1 MKTLLKLTLLLFTL
15 SFFQSCTKDE
25 APTPEPIAQPEPEPT
40 PEPENMAPSTFTIEL
55 INEKNTAQL
64 SWSAAIDPEGDA
76 VTYKVILGDSL
87 VSSQSQ
93 TSIELTDLLFEQE
106 YQGKIIADDGNEN
119 NVEATFSFTT
129 GFLWLKE
136 YEQSNGAGNGYT
148 YEYDANDR
156 LTATIITSRNERSAI
171 SYDSQGRFIKY
182 GDINYLYNS
191 NGLITSITK
200 DDGLADMSLTYNNED
215 KLNLVIIN
223 RTDPTTNYEARV
235 TMTFFYDVSGNLEI
249 VNRERRYSSDNT
261 DGRERSFNGVNLKY
275 DADDN
280 MVEIVFTRSDDGETY
295 TSDGTRQVFTYDTMK
310 NPTYSLLINQIKL
323 NAQIFLGGRG
333 GFDPLNGTRYNVEKF
348 PFIYNRSKH
357 NTTNSKLYL
366 SGELNFETNNEYEY
380 NASGYPISARRT
392 FNEDDSQANFPRW
405 TYIEGN

>member
-1 MKTLLKLTLLLFTL
+1 MKTLVKISLMLCILLA
-15 SFFQSCTKDE
+15 FQSCSKDD
-25 APTPEPIAQPEPEPT
+25 APTPEPIAQPEPEP
-40 PEPENMAPSTFTIEL
+40 EPVPVNQAPSDFTIAV
-55 INEKNTAQL
+55 NNQKNIAQL

-76 VTYKVILGDSL
+76 VTYTVMLGDSL
-87 VSSQSQ
+87 VSSQTE
-93 TSIELTDLLFEQE
+93 TSIEFSDLVFEQE
-106 YQGKIIADDGNEN
+106 YQGIIIADDGNEN

-136 YEQSNGAGNGYT
+136 YEQSNGGANGYT
-148 YEYDANDR
+148 YEYDTNDR
-156 LTATIITSRNERSAI
+156 LTATIITSRNERRAI
-171 SYDSQGRFIKY
+171 GYDSQGRFIKY
-182 GDINYLYNS
+182 DDNNYLYNS

-223 RTDPTTNYEARV
+223 RTDPATNYEARV

-261 DGRERSFNGVNLKY
+261 DGRELSFNGVNLKY

-280 MVEIVFTRSDDGETY
+280 MAEIVFTRSDDGETY
-295 TSDGTRQVFTYDTMK
+295 TSDGTRQVFAYDTMK
-310 NPTYSLLINQIKL
+310 NPTYSLLTNQLKI
-323 NAQIFLGGRG
+323 NAQIVLGSTNA
-333 GFDPLNGTRYNVEKF
+333 FDPLNPSSSSIERF

-366 SGELNFETNNEYEY
+366 SGELSLEMNHEYEY

-392 FNEDDSQANFPRW
+392 FDGNESQASFPRW